1 MDRTTLSPIARH
13 MMDAALRNLVNDGHV
28 AFATMVI
35 KDGAITP
42 ILLDSTDSANKEAF
56 GNFLRTLSPHV
67 DAIIILSEAW
77 TLMPDDVDAM
87 ALTMPVSEHPKR
99 VEGVFVTAQSRCGEL
114 LLTKTFKRDTEDK
127 PILDGEINEIWNGAP
142 IRTTGNFSNLFGLS
156 DVVFAPPPP
165 AQ

>member
-1 MDRTTLSPIARH
+1 MDRTALAPIASH
-13 MMDAALRNLVNDGHV
+13 MMDAALRNLVSDGHV

-56 GNFLRTLSPHV
+56 GNFLRALSPHV
-67 DAIIILSEAW
+67 DAIIIISEAW

-87 ALTMPVSEHPKR
+87 ALTMPVSQHPKR

-114 LLTKTFKRDTEDK
+114 LLTKTFKRIADNTPVVE
-127 PILDGEINEIWNGAP
+127 GEV
-142 IRTTGNFSNLFGLS
+142 THT
-156 DVVFAPPPP
+156 
-165 AQ
+165 

>member
-1 MDRTTLSPIARH
+1 MDRTTLAPIASH

-28 AFATMVI
+28 AFATMII

-42 ILLDSTDSANKEAF
+42 ILLDSTSSANKEAF
-56 GNFLRTLSPHV
+56 GNFLRALPPHV
-67 DAIIILSEAW
+67 DAIIIISEAW

-87 ALTMPVSEHPKR
+87 ALTMPVSQHPKR

-114 LLTKTFKRDTEDK
+114 LLTKTFKRDAEEK
-127 PILDGEINEIWNGAP
+127 PILDGEINEIWTGAP
-142 IRTTGNFSNLFGLS
+142 IRTTGNFSNLFGS
-156 DVVFAPPPP
+156 SEVVFGPP